1 MKEFLGD
8 EGTFMYMD
16 GFIDVAKGILIFGEA
31 NIPGIESKYE
41 RLK

>member
-1 MKEFLGD
+1 MKKIQGD
-8 EGTFMYMD
+8 EGTFMDMD

-31 NIPGIESKYE
+31 NNPGIESKYE